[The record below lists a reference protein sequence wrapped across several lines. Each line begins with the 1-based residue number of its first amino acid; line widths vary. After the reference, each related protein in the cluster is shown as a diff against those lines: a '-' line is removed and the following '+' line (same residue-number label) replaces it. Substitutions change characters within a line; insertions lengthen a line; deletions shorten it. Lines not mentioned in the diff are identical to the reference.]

1 MFDNIGVKMQ
11 KLAKLVFGLS
21 FGCSILLGTELI
33 LLAIIYFETL
43 WFLLLIAPI
52 VVLLGLA
59 ISWLSVMQL
68 YAFGQVVEDV
78 HAMRN
83 EEYPCIE
90 VGTNGTKDKQQLTSS
105 DRAKNNA
112 NNSSKN
118 NKIDKDNY
126 ESNNE
131 QFKYI
136 DKACPECGE
145 TVSFKENEMELV
157 CPWCNA
163 NISRK

>member
-21 FGCSILLGTELI
+21 FGCSILLGIELI

-83 EEYPCIE
+83 EECPCTE
-90 VGTNGTKDKQQLTSS
+90 VGTNGTKDKQRLTSADKTKS
-105 DRAKNNA
+105 NP
-112 NNSSKN
+112 NNSNKN
-118 NKIDKDNY
+118 NKIDSCNY
-126 ESNNE
+126 DGNSE
-131 QFKYI
+131 QFNYI
-136 DKACPECGE
+136 DKACPKCGE
-145 TVSFKENEMELV
+145 TVSFKESETELI

-163 NISRK
+163 SISRK